1 MAYGTAV
8 ALSLTFWGWT
18 PARAHDFVDEDGIN
32 DVETFKHR
40 AGKRGRRGIAR
51 LLTEEQRTA
60 LKETVDALK
69 AEGAT
74 DEEIRAAVDALFEE
88 FGIERPG
95 GFLRSLT
102 DEQRAAVKEKV
113 SSLRVEGA
121 TDEEIQAAVNT
132 LFEELGVE
140 PPEGWQFR
148 SRRSGGLLSDEQRT
162 AVKERIDALK
172 AEGATDEEIRAA
184 VGVLFEEFGIERPAR
199 GRFGGKLGGS
209 LTEEQRTSLRE
220 KVDALKAEGATDE
233 EIRAAVREE
242 LAEYGIERPEGKHR
256 RGRGRGGRG
265 PAVDN
270 AGNGDSEELAKPAS
284 PPKGEEEAGGKSEQ
298 GGGRGLLP
306 FPFHYIKN
314 KYRFHRRLKLI
325 EM

>member
-1 MAYGTAV
+1 MKQWMAYGTAV
-8 ALSLTFWGWT
+8 ALALTFWGWT
-18 PARAHDFVDEDGIN
+18 PARAHDFVDEDGDGIN

-40 AGKRGRRGIAR
+40 SGKRGRRGIAR

-74 DEEIRAAVDALFEE
+74 DEEIRAAVDGLFEE
-88 FGIERPG
+88 FGVERPG

-113 SSLRVEGA
+113 SSLRVDGA

-148 SRRSGGLLSDEQRT
+148 SRRSRGLLSDEQRT

-242 LAEYGIERPEGKHR
+242 LAGYGIERPVGKHK

-270 AGNGDSEELAKPAS
+270 AGDGDSEELAKPAS
-284 PPKGEEEAGGKSEQ
+284 PPKRRRR
-298 GGGRGLLP
+298 GR
-306 FPFHYIKN
+306 
-314 KYRFHRRLKLI
+314 R
-325 EM
+325 